1 MGNEN
6 ERKRI
11 NNQHEENISQIN
23 SMKKEKEMQAS
34 LNKFAEENKFKSSL
48 EDSKRLSRKDE
59 NDHERIMQELFDEKQ
74 EKIHEKNNERKR
86 DEKFKYTKREESNGK

>member
-1 MGNEN
+1 
-6 ERKRI
+6 
-11 NNQHEENISQIN
+11 
-23 SMKKEKEMQAS
+23 MQAS

-86 DEKFKYTKREESNGK
+86 DEEVHQRKMEEGCPPWPCVKMTVFGKSKRTSKVKKENI

>member
-23 SMKKEKEMQAS
+23 SMKKEKE
-34 LNKFAEENKFKSSL
+34 
-48 EDSKRLSRKDE
+48 
-59 NDHERIMQELFDEKQ
+59 ICC
-74 EKIHEKNNERKR
+74 
-86 DEKFKYTKREESNGK
+86 